1 MSERPEPILLEDLEE
16 SNLYRPTLMD
26 QIKDL
31 VNDTNSSFGDL
42 FSPKRQQWISPYQKM
57 QRQESSRKQMV
68 IQRKGRNLK
77 IYGVSKGSKNSRDS
91 QHSQQLEHPPNSQ
104 QFGMMIT
111 SPSKLTLNEQ
121 ARGQYST
128 FMVNAPS

>member
-1 MSERPEPILLEDLEE
+1 VSERPEPILLEDLEE

-77 IYGVSKGSKNSRDS
+77 IYGVSKGSKNSRD
-91 QHSQQLEHPPNSQ
+91 
-104 QFGMMIT
+104 
-111 SPSKLTLNEQ
+111 
-121 ARGQYST
+121 
-128 FMVNAPS
+128 